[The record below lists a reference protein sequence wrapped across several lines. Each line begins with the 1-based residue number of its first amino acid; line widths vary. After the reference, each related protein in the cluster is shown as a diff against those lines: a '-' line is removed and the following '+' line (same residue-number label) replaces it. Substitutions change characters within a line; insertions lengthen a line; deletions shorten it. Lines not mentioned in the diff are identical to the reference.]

1 MTLEQRRSETA
12 WRFAREG
19 VAVSDQYK
27 DLAKAT
33 PALIMNNGLMQTLAF
48 FEDKGKDHHKT
59 LASHLRRWDVD
70 GSSGYE
76 TIRSFQPDGTIGFKQ
91 FDLSLARTWDT
102 GSDVKLKVRAD
113 VLNVFDW
120 QNWGG
125 YGINWRSGEINRW
138 DQYATRTFKL
148 SFGLDW

>member
-48 FEDKGKDHHKT
+48 FEDKGKDHHRA
-59 LASHLRRWDVD
+59 LSAHLRRW
-70 GSSGYE
+70 
-76 TIRSFQPDGTIGFKQ
+76 IM
-91 FDLSLARTWDT
+91 
-102 GSDVKLKVRAD
+102 VRA
-113 VLNVFDW
+113 
-120 QNWGG
+120 GG
-125 YGINWRSGEINRW
+125 ADRDPGFQALMEILLKAESAQYRQATEESLLLLRW
-138 DQYATRTFKL
+138 IRQFSAAL
-148 SFGLDW
+148 GG